1 MHLRSTPTALPA
13 TLAAALFLAGC
24 VSLGG
29 TKSDSGA
36 AAPAPAPAP
45 AAAPTSTTKPAPA
58 TAAAPAPAAPSK
70 IGPGMNAAGEVT
82 DPKKVEA
89 GYGQKVKGLNDYEGE
104 ITGKPAPGS
113 KFSQLKI
120 GMPMKQVMD
129 IVGQPTDQGAYV
141 TGKAF
146 IPFFFG
152 GDRYR
157 HELVYKGQ
165 GRLIF
170 AGSAGFDTSASLI
183 WIIHSAAEQGYR
195 N

>member
-1 MHLRSTPTALPA
+1 MSITRALSTT
-13 TLAAALFLAGC
+13 TLFAAALALSGC
-24 VSLGG
+24 FATGGGGG
-29 TKSDSGA
+29 TASSG
-36 AAPAPAPAP
+36 
-45 AAAPTSTTKPAPA
+45 SS
-58 TAAAPAPAAPSK
+58 TAAAPATPK

-89 GYGQKVKGLNDYEGE
+89 GYGRTVKGLNDYEGE
-104 ITGKPAPGS
+104 ITGVPVRGS
-113 KFSQLKI
+113 KFAQLQI

-129 IVGQPTDQGAYV
+129 IVGTPTDQGAYV

-170 AGSAGFDTSASLI
+170 AGSSGFDTNAHLI
-183 WIIHSAAEQGYR
+183 WIIHSANEAGYR
-195 N
+195 